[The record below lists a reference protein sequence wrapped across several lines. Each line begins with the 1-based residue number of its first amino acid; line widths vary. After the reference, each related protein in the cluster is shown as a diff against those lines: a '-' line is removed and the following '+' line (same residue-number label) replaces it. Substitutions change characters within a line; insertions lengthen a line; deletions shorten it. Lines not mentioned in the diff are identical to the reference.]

1 MPYYVARVVDVP
13 FVNEEK
19 YGSKSAAWADMM
31 SPESG
36 SKFVWKREVFTYKV
50 M

>member
-19 YGSKSAAWADMM
+19 TYGSKSAAWADMM

-36 SKFVWKREVFTYKV
+36 SKCV
-50 M
+50 